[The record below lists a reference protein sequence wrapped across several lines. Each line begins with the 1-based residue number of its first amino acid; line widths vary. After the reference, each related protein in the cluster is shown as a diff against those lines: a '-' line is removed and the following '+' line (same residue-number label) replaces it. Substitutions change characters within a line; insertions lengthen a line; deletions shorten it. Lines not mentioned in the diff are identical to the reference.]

1 MHIVF
6 EQADYQDVKTDEQ
19 STVKLNTYL
28 KFAIDPHTIGLLE
41 SEFAQEVLTIKASH
55 VMPVPNKPSCILG
68 ILSRHRRV
76 YWAIDLAMLLGL
88 QPLNQNIKLY
98 EVILTSVQELAIAL
112 IVPSIT
118 GVVHLPSNHFEHDI
132 FSMPTTLKPYLKG
145 YIHGNEGEGFSYL
158 LQAESILKSTILH
171 S

>member
-1 MHIVF
+1 MHTVF
-6 EQADYQDVKTDEQ
+6 EQADYQDVKTNEPT
-19 STVKLNTYL
+19 TVKLNTYL

-41 SEFAQEVLTIKASH
+41 SEFTQEVLTVKAAH

-88 QPLNQNIKLY
+88 QPLNQTMQLY

-118 GVVHLPSNHFEHDI
+118 GIVHLPSNHFEHDI
-132 FSMPTTLKPYLKG
+132 SSIPTTLKPYLKG
-145 YIHGNEGEGFSYL
+145 YIHERERKEISYL
-158 LQAESILKSTILH
+158 LQAESILRSTILH